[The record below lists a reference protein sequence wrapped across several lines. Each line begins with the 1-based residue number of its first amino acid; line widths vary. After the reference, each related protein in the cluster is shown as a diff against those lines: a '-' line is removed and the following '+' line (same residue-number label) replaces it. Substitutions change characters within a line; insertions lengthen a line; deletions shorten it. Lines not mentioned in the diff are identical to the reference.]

1 MPSLDWNRK
10 WGSDVSRHLRRGAP
24 SHYGDEWGDPAASP
38 LRRWLGT
45 LTGKG
50 RFRSLHLVA
59 RRYIVPYV
67 GPDKVCL
74 EIGPGGGRW
83 TQFLVGAREL
93 ILVDLNP
100 EFFDYLRQRFP
111 AAVPRMRFYETS
123 GYELG
128 GVADASVDFV
138 FSFGTFVH
146 IEPEGI
152 DAYLGE
158 LQRVLRPGGI
168 ASIQYADKTKWR
180 AARNPNF
187 SNMTPDRME
196 ALAAGRGFR
205 VRAHDTALL
214 LNSSLVVLER

>member
-1 MPSLDWNRK
+1 VPSLEWNRK
-10 WGSDVSRHLRRGAP
+10 WGSDVSRHLRKGER
-24 SHYGDEWGDPAASP
+24 SHYGDEWGDPGASA

-59 RRYIVPYV
+59 RRYIEPFV

-100 EFFDYLRQRFP
+100 EFFEYLRRRFP
-111 AAVPRMRFYETS
+111 EAAPRMRFYETS

-128 GVADASVDFV
+128 GVADGSVDFV

-158 LQRVLRPGGI
+158 LRRVLRPGGI
-168 ASIQYADKTKWR
+168 ASLQYADKTKWP

-196 ALAAGRGFR
+196 ALATARGFR
-205 VRAHDTALL
+205 LRAHDTALL
-214 LNSSLVVLER
+214 LHSSIAVLER